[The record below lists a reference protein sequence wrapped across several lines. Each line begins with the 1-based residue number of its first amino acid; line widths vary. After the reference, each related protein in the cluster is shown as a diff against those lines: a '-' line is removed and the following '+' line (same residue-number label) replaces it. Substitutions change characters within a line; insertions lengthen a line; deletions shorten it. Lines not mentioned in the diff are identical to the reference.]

1 MWKVLVLKD
10 DLGSKEMEQCSRI
23 YKCVHGSFSRVLQ
36 VKKCVGSAD
45 IYFCL
50 KGQFPCQKLA
60 VSVVCYGQESAL
72 DEVEFQ
78 LLLHIHCFTC
88 AWFYPCYLNSF
99 PADPNLPAS
108 PFILLPSFLPVPFD
122 PGSPSFSGQVL
133 TRVWKL
139 WSLEYTEGVELLSRM
154 LCTSCHHLPPSS
166 AS

>member
-1 MWKVLVLKD
+1 MRLRGKGFFFIFNYPLFLNLLCISDNFLFSVKLNVKGPCLD

-50 KGQFPCQKLA
+50 KGQFPCQKPA
-60 VSVVCYGQESAL
+60 VSVVCYVQESAL

-88 AWFYPCYLNSF
+88 A
-99 PADPNLPAS
+99 
-108 PFILLPSFLPVPFD
+108 
-122 PGSPSFSGQVL
+122 
-133 TRVWKL
+133 
-139 WSLEYTEGVELLSRM
+139 
-154 LCTSCHHLPPSS
+154 
-166 AS
+166 